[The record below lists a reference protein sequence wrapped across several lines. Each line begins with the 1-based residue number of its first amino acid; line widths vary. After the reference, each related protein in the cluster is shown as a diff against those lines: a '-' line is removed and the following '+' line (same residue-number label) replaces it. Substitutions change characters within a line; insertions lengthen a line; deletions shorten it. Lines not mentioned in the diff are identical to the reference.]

1 MKILKVLKNEIVDVI
16 ADQRGECD
24 FEPTDRMIELDVERI
39 REIIPDIPEEE
50 WDDVIVKACE
60 YYHEY
65 LQRKKARER

>member
-1 MKILKVLKNEIVDVI
+1 
-16 ADQRGECD
+16 
-24 FEPTDRMIELDVERI
+24 MIELDVNKI
-39 REIIPDIPEEE
+39 REIIPDVPEEE